1 MLHRHYREGEKV
13 HFTMTGVNQANR
25 YEVRASGEVKRDA
38 SGAFYEEIAWSDA
51 AYNGKPMKLPPAA
64 AAFRQRLSLAPD
76 YRLSIPDLSP
86 VMTLVGPITDLLT
99 FYSDYQIA
107 ARLPNLIKPGDR
119 AVVPLPFAPSWADGA
134 RIVLGE
140 DSIDFDVTL
149 KAVDA
154 KAQTAT
160 ILVRHVPPAKPLIKI
175 PVEWMREPVADTPN
189 NWVQVEKHADGT
201 YTAGIGK
208 ETFDVETRIDLRT
221 GRILSGTIDNVV
233 EVLERKCSDAALTQA
248 GEPKRYQIK
257 RRIELR

>member
-1 MLHRHYREGEKV
+1 MTARILAAALLLAASALPLVAVAQTGPGSRPSTTAPVVRSMLHRHYREGERV

-134 RIVLGE
+134 RIVLG
-140 DSIDFDVTL
+140 
-149 KAVDA
+149 
-154 KAQTAT
+154 
-160 ILVRHVPPAKPLIKI
+160 
-175 PVEWMREPVADTPN
+175 
-189 NWVQVEKHADGT
+189 
-201 YTAGIGK
+201 
-208 ETFDVETRIDLRT
+208 
-221 GRILSGTIDNVV
+221 
-233 EVLERKCSDAALTQA
+233 
-248 GEPKRYQIK
+248 
-257 RRIELR
+257 